1 MEVVIAGRPNAGK
14 SSLLNALAGRDS
26 AIVTEIAGTTR
37 DILREHI
44 HIDGMPLHL
53 IDTAGLRKSQ
63 DLVEQ
68 EGIRRA
74 WAEIE
79 KADRILLVVDGSSTK
94 ERNPEKLWPE
104 FTKELPDKKNITL
117 VVNKL
122 DLLHD
127 AELSEVQTDNC
138 PIIYLSAKKGT
149 GVQELKDHLKELMG
163 YSLSGEGGFIARQRH
178 LTALKRAST
187 SLLKGI
193 EQLTLYNAGELLAE
207 ELRYTQEAMS
217 EITGEFR
224 SDDLLGEIF
233 SSFCIGK

>member
-53 IDTAGLRKSQ
+53 IDTAGLRKSE

-79 KADRILLVVDGSSTK
+79 KADRILLVVDGSCTH
-94 ERNPEKLWPE
+94 ERDPEKLWPE
-104 FTKELPDKKNITL
+104 FSQQLPNTKNITL
-117 VVNKL
+117 VVNKV
-122 DLLHD
+122 DLLD
-127 AELSEVQTDNC
+127 EAGNAQNQETKC
-138 PIIYLSAKKGT
+138 PIIYLSAKQGT
-149 GVQELKDHLKELMG
+149 GILDLKTHLKELMG
-163 YSLSGEGGFIARQRH
+163 YSSGGEGGFIARQRH
-178 LTALKRAST
+178 LEALKRAQS
-187 SLLKGI
+187 SLIKGI
-193 EQLTLYNAGELLAE
+193 DQLTRYNAGELLAE

-233 SSFCIGK
+233 SNFCIGK